1 MIGVFSNGTE
11 LALIV
16 AFFSSRS
23 AAAGGG
29 GVDAVH
35 ASGGRRVADGGATD
49 TGGGIGRDAIG
60 GGAGGDPGGVRGCL
74 ALAFREIA
82 DQPGGRNARLA
93 TTRACCAICCGA
105 ICRETIWN
113 GYK

>member
-16 AFFSSRS
+16 VFVFSWS
-23 AAAGGG
+23 AAASGG

-49 TGGGIGRDAIG
+49 AGGGIGRGAIG
-60 GGAGGDPGGVRGCL
+60 GGAGGDPGGVGGCL
-74 ALAFREIA
+74 ALAFGEVA

-105 ICRETIWN
+105 ICFETIWN
-113 GYK
+113 GYE